1 MQKPNYMNFIY
12 VFSEPVKVKCDDPGT
27 LVKYGVT
34 TVPQLVFFR
43 GGNPVL
49 YESMYLL
56 VVWYFVSYK
65 KTRIRHCY

>member
-1 MQKPNYMNFIY
+1 MNFIY
-12 VFSEPVKVKCDDPGT
+12 VFSELVKVKCDDPGT

-56 VVWYFVSYK
+56 VV
-65 KTRIRHCY
+65 

>member
-1 MQKPNYMNFIY
+1 MNFIY
-12 VFSEPVKVKCDDPGT
+12 VFSELVKVKCADPGS

-43 GGNPVL
+43 GDNPVL

-56 VVWYFVSYK
+56 VV
-65 KTRIRHCY
+65 